1 MTIKARQTSNKIE
14 RTWMTEQESADYLRI
29 SKRLLQQ
36 WRYDKCVVTKHG
48 MEVGPKYYKVGGGIR
63 YRRDELDTW
72 VMRKTG

>member
-1 MTIKARQTSNKIE
+1 
-14 RTWMTEQESADYLRI
+14 MTEQESADYLRI

-72 VMRKTG
+72 VMGKAS